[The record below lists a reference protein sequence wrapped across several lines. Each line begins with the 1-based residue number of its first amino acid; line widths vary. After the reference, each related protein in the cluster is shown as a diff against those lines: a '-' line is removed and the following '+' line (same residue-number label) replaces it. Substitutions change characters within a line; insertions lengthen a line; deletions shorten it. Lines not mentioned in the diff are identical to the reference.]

1 MRAAIP
7 VRNCLVGA
15 VGACWILPFVAP
27 MSWLL
32 DLYIAGVPLTA
43 VNDLFGFFLRMAGV
57 AVAATLAGIVLG
69 ALVGFPGL
77 LLLSALGIN
86 HPAAGAVAGGLL
98 TATLAY
104 LVSQAVPALA
114 ENGPRWGI
122 ICGLAGA
129 ACGAMASLM
138 SRPDS
143 HR

>member
-7 VRNCLVGA
+7 VKNCFVGA

-32 DLYIAGVPLTA
+32 DLYVAGVPLAA
-43 VNDLFGFFLRMAGV
+43 VNDLFAFFLRMACV
-57 AVAATLAGIVLG
+57 AVLATLAGIALG
-69 ALVGFPGL
+69 ATVGFPGL
-77 LLLSALGIN
+77 LLLSALGLN
-86 HPAAGAVAGGLL
+86 HPAAGAIAGGLL

-104 LVSQAVPALA
+104 LITQAAPALA
-114 ENGPRWGI
+114 ENWPRWGI